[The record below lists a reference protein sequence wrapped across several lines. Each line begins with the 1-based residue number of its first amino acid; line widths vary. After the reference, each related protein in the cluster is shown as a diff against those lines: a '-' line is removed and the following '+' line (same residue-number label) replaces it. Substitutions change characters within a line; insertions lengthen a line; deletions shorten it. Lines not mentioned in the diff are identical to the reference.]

1 MIYHVY
7 LDGISIYDEG
17 VALSLLDPS
26 LSIELNTAGS
36 FSFKMP
42 VVHSYYDLPAM
53 LTQTIEVYEEDK
65 MIFFGRPLDIKTDFL
80 NRKEVYC
87 EGALAFFNDSHQRP
101 AEYNSILISDFFNT
115 LISNHNAYVTD
126 PNRKFTVGTVNIPD
140 TYIYRKL
147 NYESTFECLMSMCV
161 EAEGGYLFVRRENGV
176 NYIDWLKSLSE
187 VGDQPAQFAL
197 NILDLNKVMSGA
209 DIKTSIIPLGKTS
222 GGSVLTISQ
231 INGGMDYLDSEAVSI
246 FGRIE
251 AVVEFD
257 VTNRQKLK
265 EKAQQWLA
273 DQQWD
278 PLTITVDVAE
288 LHYLNPE
295 YTNFRV
301 GQLIHCTSTPHLID
315 KNFPLLRM
323 DLELDTAKKQ
333 IALGTPARRTL
344 TEIYKNG
351 VTKQRYENV
360 SYD

>member
-1 MIYHVY
+1 MIYRVY

-17 VALSLLDPS
+17 VSLSLVNPS

-42 VVHSYYDLPAM
+42 VVHSYYDLPTM
-53 LTQTIEVYEEDK
+53 LNQTIEVYEEDK
-65 MIFFGRPLDIKTDFL
+65 LIFFGRPLDISKDFL
-80 NRKEVYC
+80 NQKEIYC
-87 EGALAFFNDSHQRP
+87 EGALAFFNDSIQRP
-101 AEYNSILISDFFNT
+101 AEYNSILISEFFKT
-115 LISNHNAYVTD
+115 LIENHNNQVTD
-126 PNRKFTVGTVNIPD
+126 VNRRFTVGTVDILD

-161 EAEGGYLFVRRENGV
+161 EAEGGYLFLRRENGV

-197 NILDLNKVMSGA
+197 NILDLSQVMSGA
-209 DIKTSIIPLGKTS
+209 DIKTSIIPIGRTS
-222 GGSVLTISQ
+222 GGSALTIGQ
-231 INGGMDYLDSEAVSI
+231 INGGMDYIDSEAVSTY
-246 FGRIE
+246 GRIST
-251 AVVEFD
+251 VVEFD
-257 VTNRQKLK
+257 VVSREKLK
-265 EKAQQWLA
+265 EKAEQWLT

-288 LHYLNPE
+288 LHYINPE
-295 YTNFRV
+295 YTSFRV

-315 KNFPLLRM
+315 KNFPLLKI
-323 DLELDTAKKQ
+323 DLELDTAKKK
-333 IALGTPARRTL
+333 ITIGTPARRTL